1 MSINSQTNISLLIN
15 ILESEFNRNTVRQP
29 LFVKFFNDKLQNY
42 HERRFNY
49 PTLQSMNKE
58 LLATC
63 YQYLSTQQQQTEKNT
78 MVLKKPSQ
86 FQSPSTLQKG
96 GNFDN
101 YKQQYDTML
110 NPKKPKEIDFSDTIE
125 DTPMKNID
133 NVINQTLEDRA
144 KELER
149 ITNTYSEKPPDWTNP
164 SETKT
169 NSGSDTNP
177 IKLIIEESPNSILKT
192 TSSNKKVSFDLTT
205 DTTNESKKIPM
216 VHDLLD
222 KLKLKQKSH
231 VSIPMREE
239 LEKQMISKL
248 EARVEAKFT
257 ILNEKYD
264 KLRIKCEELEMKYSE
279 IAPQKITVASQ
290 KGELK
295 MN

>member
-49 PTLQSMNKE
+49 PNIQAMNKE

-63 YQYLSTQQQQTEKNT
+63 YQYLSRQQEQIEKNT

-101 YKQQYDTML
+101 YKKQYDTML

-125 DTPMKNID
+125 DMPMKNID

-149 ITNTYSEKPPDWTNP
+149 ITNTYSDKPPDWINPPETN
-164 SETKT
+164 
-169 NSGSDTNP
+169 TNP

-192 TSSNKKVSFDLTT
+192 SSSNKKVSFDLTN
-205 DTTNESKKIPM
+205 DTTNKSKSPM

-222 KLKLKQKSH
+222 KLKLKKKSH
-231 VSIPMREE
+231 VSTSTSMREE
-239 LEKQMISKL
+239 LEKQMIAKL

-264 KLRIKCEELEMKYSE
+264 KLRIKYEELEMKYSE
-279 IAPQKITVASQ
+279 ISPQKIITPSQ

-295 MN
+295 NELN

>member
-1 MSINSQTNISLLIN
+1 
-15 ILESEFNRNTVRQP
+15 
-29 LFVKFFNDKLQNY
+29 
-42 HERRFNY
+42 
-49 PTLQSMNKE
+49 
-58 LLATC
+58 
-63 YQYLSTQQQQTEKNT
+63 

-149 ITNTYSEKPPDWTNP
+149 ITNTYSEKPPDWINP

-192 TSSNKKVSFDLTT
+192 SSSNKKVSFDLIN
-205 DTTNESKKIPM
+205 DTTNKSKNPM
-216 VHDLLD
+216 VHNLLD
-222 KLKLKQKSH
+222 KLKLKEKSH
-231 VSIPMREE
+231 ISTSTSMREE

-264 KLRIKCEELEMKYSE
+264 KLRIKYEELEMKYSE
-279 IAPQKITVASQ
+279 ISPQKITVPSQ